1 MKAFSLEFLS
11 NLLETHS
18 PSSAETAGQRVWLDY
33 VKPFADRIE
42 TDAYGNALAYL
53 NPGGRPKILVAGH
66 ADEIGF
72 QVQYID
78 DNGFIYF
85 QPVGGP
91 DAALARGQRV
101 YIHNKNGRVLG
112 VIGSLAVHMQDRT
125 GKAEV
130 PDFHEMFID
139 IGAANRKDAEKRVV
153 VGDLITYTV
162 GFQQLHGD
170 IYISRACDNRV
181 GTFIAAEVL
190 RLASE
195 QKNLKACVV
204 AASTVQEE
212 NGLFGATMVGYSVRP
227 DAALVVDV
235 GQATDIP
242 PANKKKFGDA
252 RLGNG
257 PILSRGSINHPVI
270 VDRLEQLAGKHKI
283 SFQRGIDSRRSGTDT
298 DEIFKQ
304 RGGIPSASIGIPN
317 RYMHTPVEAVHL
329 GDLENIAKLL
339 AAFVTEAK
347 SADDYKI
354 KI

>member
-1 MKAFSLEFLS
+1 
-11 NLLETHS
+11 
-18 PSSAETAGQRVWLDY
+18 
-33 VKPFADRIE
+33 
-42 TDAYGNALAYL
+42 
-53 NPGGRPKILVAGH
+53 
-66 ADEIGF
+66 
-72 QVQYID
+72 
-78 DNGFIYF
+78 
-85 QPVGGP
+85 
-91 DAALARGQRV
+91 
-101 YIHNKNGRVLG
+101 
-112 VIGSLAVHMQDRT
+112 MQDRT
-125 GKAEV
+125 GKQEV
-130 PDFHEMFID
+130 PDFHDMFID
-139 IGAANRKDAEKRVV
+139 IGAENRKDAEKRVV

-195 QKNLKACVV
+195 QKNLKACLV

-252 RLGNG
+252 RLGKG

-270 VDRLEQLAGKHKI
+270 VDRLEHLAGKHKI
-283 SFQRGIDSRRSGTDT
+283 DFQRGIDSRRSGTDT

-347 SADDYKI
+347 SADDYKV